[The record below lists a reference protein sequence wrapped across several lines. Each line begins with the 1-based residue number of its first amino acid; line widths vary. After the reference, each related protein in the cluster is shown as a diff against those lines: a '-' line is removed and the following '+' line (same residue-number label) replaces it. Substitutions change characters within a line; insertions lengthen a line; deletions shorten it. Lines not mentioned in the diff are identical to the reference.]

1 VFEQFDA
8 KNVDQDLQK
17 CLLAYRNKGPKR
29 DISPEI
35 KARRDST
42 SFGWPA
48 TWTVIIKDIL
58 HRGSAKST
66 SGSVKTLSEMAVQ
79 QSLITTHP
87 MDDPVHSWL
96 VVCNGVQGVT
106 LL

>member
-1 VFEQFDA
+1 LTGTCISASSGLPLTGAISLVYELSEVFEQFDA

-48 TWTVIIKDIL
+48 T
-58 HRGSAKST
+58 
-66 SGSVKTLSEMAVQ
+66 
-79 QSLITTHP
+79 
-87 MDDPVHSWL
+87 
-96 VVCNGVQGVT
+96 
-106 LL
+106 